1 MGFAR
6 DFSHR
11 VMMFDGGQVIEDA
24 PPGKL
29 FSEPD
34 HPRTQAFP
42 KTVLDRG

>member
-24 PPGKL
+24 PPEKI
-29 FSEPD
+29 FSAPENA
-34 HPRTQAFP
+34 RTQEFLKA
-42 KTVLDRG
+42 VLSR